1 MSEVGHFWA
10 RQSTIKIKLYL
21 MTELKIGK
29 SFVWIFKENL
39 YVAQI
44 EAVLF
49 RDSFSARTR
58 APFLLA
64 FTWQLSYYSLR
75 RVSLLFES
83 FLP

>member
-29 SFVWIFKENL
+29 SCVWIFKENL

-49 RDSFSARTR
+49 RGSFSARTR